1 MGPAVAIRVRR
12 ITVGSVRAL
21 CGAAVT
27 IEPEL
32 HLDACKI
39 RDRAP
44 CPIALDPI
52 CGSLIGHV
60 DLLPGRAG
68 PIADVYG
75 YRIAMSNSFRTLQTA

>member
-1 MGPAVAIRVRR
+1 MGPAVTIRVRR

-32 HLDACKI
+32 HLDTGNI

-44 CPIALDPI
+44 RPIALDPI
-52 CGSLIGHV
+52 RGSLLGHDRLPTSRDGLLGI
-60 DLLPGRAG
+60 DLYACVHSLK
-68 PIADVYG
+68 
-75 YRIAMSNSFRTLQTA
+75 L

>member
-1 MGPAVAIRVRR
+1 MGPAVAIRVRW

-32 HLDACKI
+32 HLDTGDI

-52 CGSLIGHV
+52 V
-60 DLLPGRAG
+60 
-68 PIADVYG
+68 
-75 YRIAMSNSFRTLQTA
+75 